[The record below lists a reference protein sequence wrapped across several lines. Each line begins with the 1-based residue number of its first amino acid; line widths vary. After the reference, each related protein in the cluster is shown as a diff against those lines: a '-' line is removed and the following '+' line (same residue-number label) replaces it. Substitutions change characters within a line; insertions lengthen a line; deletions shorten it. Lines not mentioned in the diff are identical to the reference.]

1 MALLC
6 SSVVHTQ
13 WLNIYVI
20 PFAIVPIF
28 VMTFFD
34 VRMAVFEFVVSL
46 LFCMLIVPKP
56 MEFFL
61 VNFVAGIVGLFV
73 LRSSY
78 RRNRMFLAT
87 GGVLLASVIT
97 YTAMQMIQLGGLSE
111 IKFGEYF
118 WFLLSAVFLL
128 GLYQLIY
135 IIEKLFGFVSDITLL
150 ELSDTNQKL
159 LLELSHKAPG
169 TFQHSMQVANLAE
182 AVAKVVRANPL
193 LARTGALYHDIGKI
207 ANPEYFVE
215 NQTAGYNPHSNLS
228 PAESAAV
235 IRSHVNE
242 GVALAHKNRI
252 PKVVLEF
259 IESHHGTSL
268 IYYFY
273 SKQMSLTPDEVRRED
288 FVYPGPLPRGKEVTI
303 CMICDAVEAASRTL
317 EEYSMESISDLVDK
331 IVEIQTRGHQYDQSE
346 LSLKEIAAVK
356 EELKIKLANIYHA
369 RIAYPER
376 GK

>member
-1 MALLC
+1 
-6 SSVVHTQ
+6 
-13 WLNIYVI
+13 
-20 PFAIVPIF
+20 
-28 VMTFFD
+28 
-34 VRMAVFEFVVSL
+34 
-46 LFCMLIVPKP
+46 
-56 MEFFL
+56 
-61 VNFVAGIVGLFV
+61 
-73 LRSSY
+73 
-78 RRNRMFLAT
+78 
-87 GGVLLASVIT
+87 
-97 YTAMQMIQLGGLSE
+97 
-111 IKFGEYF
+111 
-118 WFLLSAVFLL
+118 FLLSAVFLL

-182 AVAKVVRANPL
+182 AVAKVVGANPL

-273 SKQMSLTPDEVRRED
+273 SKQMNLTPDDVHRED
-288 FVYPGPLPRGKEVTI
+288 FVYPGPLPRGRRLLYV
-303 CMICDAVEAASRTL
+303 
-317 EEYSMESISDLVDK
+317 
-331 IVEIQTRGHQYDQSE
+331 
-346 LSLKEIAAVK
+346 
-356 EELKIKLANIYHA
+356 
-369 RIAYPER
+369 
-376 GK
+376 